1 MWKNRADL
9 YNLIVNMKAHIYI
22 CGGAKMAA
30 DVTKM
35 LENILLEN
43 DNKISKDCIKELKVL
58 IKPNTDLYGIWSIVV
73 LKDKRLASGSYDEII
88 RIWDINNE
96 SVIEELSG
104 HTSWIYSIVFH
115 PDNILIS
122 GSDDKT
128 IRIWNLSN

>member
-43 DNKISKDCIKELKVL
+43 DNKISKDCIKELKV
-58 IKPNTDLYGIWSIVV
+58 
-73 LKDKRLASGSYDEII
+73 
-88 RIWDINNE
+88 
-96 SVIEELSG
+96 
-104 HTSWIYSIVFH
+104 
-115 PDNILIS
+115 ILILKYFRLVIIQMKLLRRKCS
-122 GSDDKT
+122 YMKIFLVEIQRDKPFFNAVT
-128 IRIWNLSN
+128 VNFILLFKPKYF